1 METAEN
7 QQSCGAPLGKR
18 DPLRERKWVKSKASC
33 GEFSLVLG
41 AQSSVSR
48 INKS

>member
-1 METAEN
+1 METEN
-7 QQSCGAPLGKR
+7 QQSCGAPIGKR
-18 DPLRERKWVKSKASC
+18 DSTQGEKWVKLKASC

-41 AQSSVSR
+41 AQSSVLR

>member
-18 DPLRERKWVKSKASC
+18 DPLRERNGSNPKQVVGNSA
-33 GEFSLVLG
+33 
-41 AQSSVSR
+41 
-48 INKS
+48 